1 MARIRQ
7 IKKDAR
13 LDRERLMSG
22 SRIKKSA
29 DATYVKKQDEKK
41 SKSEINKDIL
51 QKIAASSMK
60 KRPTTVSSRSST
72 PDKVRK
78 EILERRDKEKLAS
91 KIMKAADV
99 ATDIMQAGNFIPN
112 PAAQAIGKVGNVL
125 GGSLDAYQAYDEYD
139 KGNLDEAS
147 INALSLAL
155 STMAGGNAF
164 RRNSKYLKPGQVM
177 YKFSPQAAGN
187 FSSRTRYIEPF
198 NKVKGMTNRNLLANR
213 ALLGLLAGETAYD
226 VTQ

>member
-22 SRIKKSA
+22 ARMSKAS
-29 DATYVKKQDEKK
+29 DATFVKKQEEKK
-41 SKSEINKDIL
+41 SKSEINKEVL
-51 QKIAASSMK
+51 KKIANASMK
-60 KRPTTVSSRSST
+60 KTPTTVSSRSST
-72 PDKVRK
+72 PDKVK
-78 EILERRDKEKLAS
+78 KKIVEKAEKDRMIN

-99 ATDIMQAGNFIPN
+99 ATDVMQAGNFIPN
-112 PAAQAIGKVGNVL
+112 PAAQVVGKVGNVL

-164 RRNSKYLKPGQVM
+164 RRNC
-177 YKFSPQAAGN
+177 
-187 FSSRTRYIEPF
+187 
-198 NKVKGMTNRNLLANR
+198 
-213 ALLGLLAGETAYD
+213 
-226 VTQ
+226 